1 MFEIENS
8 GNALVPSRRARPR
21 LLVAAEIRAKSANSE
36 NWTSATLQDV
46 SMGGAQLVVT
56 DTVSQV
62 GDSIELRLPSKDCEE
77 LVVEGEILRVT
88 PCEGGSRIGIKFEIT
103 DILHRS
109 RIDNALAVLLSQNG
123 GGRRAHARVAYRME
137 IQYGDNA
144 ELRAILEDL
153 SEGGFL
159 MLTVD
164 VAPNLGQSVQ
174 VRIPNPCGS
183 ELCLAAKVVRRSNA
197 PAGAGP
203 DTLVGLQFENM
214 TPDDEEEISLLL
226 DWMLFL
232 RDGQGI
238 AAEVLNLTA
247 TRSETSTPST

>member
-1 MFEIENS
+1 MFKIEDS
-8 GNALVPSRRARPR
+8 GDVLVPSRRRRPR
-21 LLVAAEIRAKSANSE
+21 LLVAAKIRAKTANSV
-36 NWTSATLQDV
+36 NWTSARLQDV
-46 SMGGAQLVVT
+46 SMGGAQLVVE
-56 DTVSQV
+56 DNVSQV
-62 GDSIELRLPSKDCEE
+62 GDSIELRLPSKDHEE
-77 LVVEGEILRVT
+77 LIVDGEILRVNS
-88 PCEGGSRIGIKFEIT
+88 CEDGSLIGLKFEIT
-103 DILHRS
+103 DILQRS
-109 RIDNALAVLLSQNG
+109 RIDNALAVLLSQTG

-144 ELRAILEDL
+144 ELKAILEDL

-183 ELCLAAKVVRRSNA
+183 EINLAATVVRRSNA
-197 PAGAGP
+197 PADVGP
-203 DTLVGLQFENM
+203 DTLVGLQFEDM

-232 RDGQGI
+232 RDDQGLV
-238 AAEVLNLTA
+238 AKVPTLYSN
-247 TRSETSTPST
+247 RSESRP